1 MEFFRKLKSVLWDS
15 IKREQLALLMVILFS
30 ITTIILYLSIAD
42 FNGDIKFYFYNALKA
57 PLYYFTGLLLPMGLI
72 ILLGLI
78 RFDILRRLLI
88 GLVVAFYGIIFIVD
102 IFLWQNFGSLLN
114 DTKIKILLTTDVN
127 TSIEFLKVYAGFYW
141 LFIIALIIAA
151 IYILL
156 PRLKVRI
163 AKINCLAR
171 LELIIL
177 LIGAVAGSIFG
188 TSLITNDMSLK
199 DNPRYDR
206 LNTSTAL
213 LRVPHD
219 FMIARR
225 MLGDEKTMMP
235 LLDARM
241 AEEDVSTSDD
251 IPYVIFILGES
262 TDRNKMSAYGYKNDT
277 TPLLNKRIAS
287 GETVLFTDTIACANS
302 TRTAMSRIFSFAD
315 KATQSPWYENGC
327 MIDIF
332 NKAGFYT
339 SYLSNQSPSD
349 RYGNMDGILAKRSA
363 EFAFTSSEGSGI
375 GLWSRPYDSELLPLL
390 DNSLEK
396 NTNAKSFYTIHLTGT
411 HESFKLRFPK
421 EFAHFT
427 ADEENAPDEK
437 WREMQADYDNAVLF
451 NDYIVDEII
460 KRFADKNAVLIY
472 LSDHGN
478 DVYNDDM
485 EGFVGHSSEDKR
497 SPHMIE
503 IPMLVWGS
511 NSFWSSHGELKQELI
526 AAKDRPYSTEN
537 VIHFIFDLAGIKTS
551 SYDSKKS
558 ILNPDNI
565 YQHQPRM
572 YGGVPYHKE

>member
-57 PLYYFTGLLLPMGLI
+57 PLYYFTGLLLPMGII

-102 IFLWQNFGSLLN
+102 IFLWQNFDGLL
-114 DTKIKILLTTDVN
+114 DQTKIKILLATDVN
-127 TSIEFLKVYAGFYW
+127 TSIEFLKIYAGFEW
-141 LFIIALIIAA
+141 GFIIVLIVAA
-151 IYILL
+151 SYILL
-156 PRLKVRI
+156 PRLK
-163 AKINCLAR
+163 AKLTKTKCLVR
-171 LELIIL
+171 LELIFL
-177 LIGAVAGSIFG
+177 LISVAAGSIFG
-188 TSLITNDMSLK
+188 ASLIFNNMPITS
-199 DNPRYDR
+199 NPRYSR

-213 LRVPHD
+213 LRVPYD
-219 FMIARR
+219 FMAARR
-225 MLGDEKTMMP
+225 ALGDEKTMMP
-235 LLDARM
+235 ILDERM
-241 AEEDVSTSDD
+241 AEENVSISDD

-302 TRTAMSRIFSFAD
+302 TGAAMFIIFSFAD
-315 KATQSPWYENGC
+315 KKTKTSWYENGC
-327 MIDIF
+327 MVDIF

-349 RYGNMDGILAKRSA
+349 KYGNMDGVLAKRSA
-363 EFAFTSSEGSGI
+363 EFAFTSNEGSSA
-375 GLWSRPYDSELLPLL
+375 GLPVRNYDGELLPLL
-390 DNSLEK
+390 DHSLANNS
-396 NTNAKSFYTIHLTGT
+396 NAKSFYIVHLTGT
-411 HESFKLRFPK
+411 HEEFKLRYPK
-421 EFAHFT
+421 EFAKFT
-427 ADEENAPDEK
+427 ADDEDAPQPK
-437 WREMQADYDNAVLF
+437 WREVKAEYDNAVLY
-451 NDYIVDEII
+451 NDYIIDEII
-460 KRFADKNAVLIY
+460 RRFTDKNAILIY
-472 LSDHGN
+472 ISDHGD
-478 DVYNDDM
+478 DVYDNPD
-485 EGFVGHSSEDKR
+485 GFMGHSEENKR

-511 NSFWSSHGELKQELI
+511 NSFWSSHSELKQELI

-551 SYDSKKS
+551 SYDSRKS

>member
-1 MEFFRKLKSVLWDS
+1 MEFFRRG
-15 IKREQLALLMVILFS
+15 IKQEQIALLIIMLINLKAMFLYSDIVLEFNSDTMSIL
-30 ITTIILYLSIAD
+30 TV
-42 FNGDIKFYFYNALKA
+42 ALKA
-57 PLYYFTGLLLPMGLI
+57 PIYYFSVLIVPMSI
-72 ILLGLI
+72 ITLLGLLKNKY
-78 RFDILRRLLI
+78 LRRV
-88 GLVVAFYGIIFIVD
+88 LVGIVLGFYLIIFVIDV
-102 IFLWQNFGSLLN
+102 FLWQNFGGVLDQNKLE
-114 DTKIKILLTTDVN
+114 ILLTTD
-127 TSIEFLKVYAGFYW
+127 TKTTIEFLSLYVGYKG
-141 LFIIALIIAA
+141 
-151 IYILL
+151 
-156 PRLKVRI
+156 
-163 AKINCLAR
+163 
-171 LELIIL
+171 LIIL
-177 LIGAVAGSIFG
+177 LLIAAASYIFIKKLKTKLEKIKWLIRVEGCVLAISLVTGTIFWGSI
-188 TSLITNDMSLK
+188 I
-199 DNPRYDR
+199 
-206 LNTSTAL
+206 
-213 LRVPHD
+213 
-219 FMIARR
+219 
-225 MLGDEKTMMP
+225 LGDVPITSNFRLFRIYNSTSILRLYQESAAALKSLGNEQMIMP
-235 LLDARM
+235 LLDEQKNM
-241 AEEDVSTSDD
+241 EDVSTSDD
-251 IPYVIFILGES
+251 TPYVIFILGES

-277 TPLLNKRIAS
+277 TPLLNKRIDS

-315 KATQSPWYENGC
+315 KTTQSPWYENGC

-375 GLWSRPYDSELLPLL
+375 GLWSRPYDSELLTLL
-390 DNSLEK
+390 DNSLAK

-411 HESFKLRFPK
+411 HESFKMRFPK
-421 EFAHFT
+421 EFARFT

-460 KRFADKNAVLIY
+460 KRFADKNAILIY
-472 LSDHGN
+472 ISDHGD
-478 DVYNDDM
+478 DVYDNPD
-485 EGFVGHSSEDKR
+485 GFMGHSEENKR

-511 NSFWSSHGELKQELI
+511 NSFWSGHSELKQELI

>member
-188 TSLITNDMSLK
+188 ASLITNDMPLK

-287 GETVLFTDTIACANS
+287 GETVLFTDTIACANN
-302 TRTAMSRIFSFAD
+302 TATALSIICSFAD
-315 KATQSPWYENGC
+315 KKTKIPWYENGC
-327 MIDIF
+327 IVDIF
-332 NKAGFYT
+332 TKAGFYT
-339 SYLSNQSPSD
+339 SFLSSQSPSD
-349 RYGNMDGILAKRSA
+349 KYGNMDGILAKRSA
-363 EFAFTSSEGSGI
+363 EFAFTSEDGPMA
-375 GLWSRPYDSELLPLL
+375 GLPVKRYDNELLPLL
-390 DNSLEK
+390 DRSLANNS
-396 NTNAKSFYTIHLTGT
+396 NAKSFYIVHLTGT
-411 HESFKLRFPK
+411 HEEFKLRYPK
-421 EFAHFT
+421 EFAKFT
-427 ADEENAPDEK
+427 ADDEDAPQPK
-437 WREMQADYDNAVLF
+437 WREVKAEYDNAVLY
-451 NDYIVDEII
+451 NDYIIDEII
-460 KRFADKNAVLIY
+460 RRFTDKNAILIY
-472 LSDHGN
+472 ISDHGD
-478 DVYNDDM
+478 DVYDNPD
-485 EGFVGHSSEDKR
+485 GFMGHSEENKR

-511 NSFWSSHGELKQELI
+511 NSFWSSHSELKQELI

-565 YQHQPRM
+565 YQHQPRI

>member
-1 MEFFRKLKSVLWDS
+1 MEFFRRGIKQEQIALLIIMLINLKAMFLYSDIVLEFNSDTMSILTVALKSP
-15 IKREQLALLMVILFS
+15 I
-30 ITTIILYLSIAD
+30 
-42 FNGDIKFYFYNALKA
+42 
-57 PLYYFTGLLLPMGLI
+57 YYFSVLIVPMSI
-72 ILLGLI
+72 ITLLGLLKNKY
-78 RFDILRRLLI
+78 LRRV
-88 GLVVAFYGIIFIVD
+88 LVGIVLGFYLIIFVVD
-102 IFLWQNFGSLLN
+102 VFLWQNFGGVLDQNKLE
-114 DTKIKILLTTDVN
+114 ILLTTDTK
-127 TSIEFLKVYAGFYW
+127 TSIEFLSLYVGYKG
-141 LFIIALIIAA
+141 
-151 IYILL
+151 
-156 PRLKVRI
+156 
-163 AKINCLAR
+163 
-171 LELIIL
+171 LIIL
-177 LIGAVAGSIFG
+177 LLIAAASYIFIKKLKTKLEKIKWLIRVEGCVLAISLVTGTIFWGSI
-188 TSLITNDMSLK
+188 I
-199 DNPRYDR
+199 
-206 LNTSTAL
+206 
-213 LRVPHD
+213 
-219 FMIARR
+219 
-225 MLGDEKTMMP
+225 LGDVPITSNFRLFRIYNSTSILRLYQESAAALKSLGNEQMIMP
-235 LLDARM
+235 LLDEQKNM
-241 AEEDVSTSDD
+241 EDVSISDD
-251 IPYVIFILGES
+251 VPYVIFILGES

-315 KATQSPWYENGC
+315 KTTQSPWYENGC

-332 NKAGFYT
+332 YKAGFYT

-349 RYGNMDGILAKRSA
+349 RYGNMDGVLAKRSS

-421 EFAHFT
+421 EFARFT

-511 NSFWSSHGELKQELI
+511 NSFWSSHSELKQELI

>member
-1 MEFFRKLKSVLWDS
+1 MEFFRRGIKQEQIALLIIMLINLKAMFLYSDIVLEFNSDTMSILTVALKSP
-15 IKREQLALLMVILFS
+15 I
-30 ITTIILYLSIAD
+30 
-42 FNGDIKFYFYNALKA
+42 
-57 PLYYFTGLLLPMGLI
+57 YYFSVLIVPMSI
-72 ILLGLI
+72 ITLLGLLKNKY
-78 RFDILRRLLI
+78 LRRV
-88 GLVVAFYGIIFIVD
+88 LVGIVLGFYLIIFVVD
-102 IFLWQNFGSLLN
+102 VFLWQNFGGVLDQNKLE
-114 DTKIKILLTTDVN
+114 ILLTTDTK
-127 TSIEFLKVYAGFYW
+127 TSIEFLSLYVGYKG
-141 LFIIALIIAA
+141 
-151 IYILL
+151 
-156 PRLKVRI
+156 
-163 AKINCLAR
+163 
-171 LELIIL
+171 LIIL
-177 LIGAVAGSIFG
+177 LLIAAASYIFIKKLKTKLEKIKWLIRVEGCVLAISLVTGTIFWGSI
-188 TSLITNDMSLK
+188 I
-199 DNPRYDR
+199 
-206 LNTSTAL
+206 
-213 LRVPHD
+213 
-219 FMIARR
+219 
-225 MLGDEKTMMP
+225 LGDVPITSNFRLFRIYNSTSILRLYQESAAALKSLGNEQMIMP
-235 LLDARM
+235 LLDEQKNM
-241 AEEDVSTSDD
+241 EDVSISDD
-251 IPYVIFILGES
+251 VPYVIFILGES

-315 KATQSPWYENGC
+315 KTTQSPWYENGC

-349 RYGNMDGILAKRSA
+349 RYGNMDGVLAKRSS

-421 EFAHFT
+421 EFARFT

-511 NSFWSSHGELKQELI
+511 NSFWSSHSELKQELI